1 MPAGSALYGYTIV
14 TQSAPPTTCSFAARR
29 SARCRSEW
37 PTFRASFPDRSRT
50 PVNRETRRLC
60 RVFRMLSSALC
71 RASLTDLSVMHVR
84 FLHSHRD
91 FLRIIQW
98 TKMKRRYVW
107 RHLLND
113 CTWCFIFWIILMSIA
128 TKIVF
133 LLLSLIVYFSK
144 YMKDELKIPVYDKLQ
159 KVIKN
164 LLFLLFICY
173 AHRTYMGV

>member
-1 MPAGSALYGYTIV
+1 
-14 TQSAPPTTCSFAARR
+14 
-29 SARCRSEW
+29 
-37 PTFRASFPDRSRT
+37 
-50 PVNRETRRLC
+50 
-60 RVFRMLSSALC
+60 
-71 RASLTDLSVMHVR
+71 
-84 FLHSHRD
+84 
-91 FLRIIQW
+91 
-98 TKMKRRYVW
+98 
-107 RHLLND
+107 
-113 CTWCFIFWIILMSIA
+113 MSIA